1 VKEPRNRVVKVRH
14 FGGPDGLEVVDAP
27 MPTAGRGEVRV
38 RVLASGLE
46 YTDVLIR
53 RHLYPQTMRRS
64 FGERKL
70 YRICWQT
77 IFVSEIRQA
86 VDTVRICLVSRT
98 FLTPSPS
105 GWKVIRPRK
114 LRENYTQIHRQRS

>member
-1 VKEPRNRVVKVRH
+1 MVRLSK
-14 FGGPDGLEVVDAP
+14 PL
-27 MPTAGRGEVRV
+27 GRIEDRAA
-38 RVLASGLE
+38 R
-46 YTDVLIR
+46 
-53 RHLYPQTMRRS
+53 

-98 FLTPSPS
+98 FPTPTGAASVWHERVPE
-105 GWKVIRPRK
+105 KAFCLRATREVQTAPRSC
-114 LRENYTQIHRQRS
+114 RRSATQGDVPVSR

>member
-1 VKEPRNRVVKVRH
+1 
-14 FGGPDGLEVVDAP
+14 

-98 FLTPSPS
+98 FLTATGAASHARLVVVGGPAWGATVTPDAALGNTWRITATSS
-105 GWKVIRPRK
+105 VA
-114 LRENYTQIHRQRS
+114 

>member
-1 VKEPRNRVVKVRH
+1 MVEDYYDFPYR
-14 FGGPDGLEVVDAP
+14 L
-27 MPTAGRGEVRV
+27 GRIEDRAA
-38 RVLASGLE
+38 R
-46 YTDVLIR
+46 
-53 RHLYPQTMRRS
+53 

-98 FLTPSPS
+98 FLTPTGAASHARAVS
-105 GWKVIRPRK
+105 LARK
-114 LRENYTQIHRQRS
+114 RLHHPFDRHHLLTGRTTTEFSRVS

>member
-1 VKEPRNRVVKVRH
+1 MKEPRNRVVKVRH

-77 IFVSEIRQA
+77 IFVSEIRQVA
-86 VDTVRICLVSRT
+86 DTVRIPLVSRT
-98 FLTPSPS
+98 FLTP
-105 GWKVIRPRK
+105 RMTAAPRGIGCGH
-114 LRENYTQIHRQRS
+114 LVRSLFGP